1 MNLESSLAQLQQFL
15 ATRGLAFAL
24 NVLGALAI
32 FVFGRL
38 AARAAARGVSRILQ
52 RSGTDAT
59 LVRFLNN
66 LTYALLLVFIVLAAL
81 ERVGVNT
88 TSFIGIIAAAGLA
101 IGLALQG
108 SLSNFAAGVMIILLQ
123 HFKVGDRIEAAGQT
137 GRVLDIQIFSSVLIA
152 DDGTRIIVPNNAIT
166 SGTIKVHQP
175 PPAAEQTPPAA
186 TAAA

>member
-1 MNLESSLAQLQQFL
+1 MDLQNTLGQLQQFL
-15 ATRGLAFAL
+15 ATRGLTFAL
-24 NVLGALAI
+24 NLLGAAAI
-32 FVFGRL
+32 FLIGRL
-38 AARAAARGVSRILQ
+38 AARATARAISRILQ

-66 LTYALLLVFIVLAAL
+66 LVYALLLVFIVLAAL

-123 HFKVGDRIEAAGQT
+123 HFKVGDRIEAGGQT
-137 GRVLDIQIFSSVLIA
+137 GRVLDIQIFSSVLIG

-175 PPAAEQTPPAA
+175 PPAVEQPPAKDV
-186 TAAA
+186 AAA